1 MKTKTITRQLLM
13 ALVCIATAFSAWSY
27 DLQVDGI
34 YYNVWSN
41 QATVTYESEQ
51 GVASYS
57 GNVVIPSSFTYNGT
71 TYNVT
76 GIGDN
81 AFEGCTDLTTI
92 TIPNSVTWIGEY
104 AFYGCTNLFGSNGN
118 YYFFLPENIALI
130 REYAFGGGNAII
142 QFEVDPNNEY
152 FSCHNGVLYNKNK
165 TKLISFPSGST
176 LTVLTSSFFPST
188 LTTIGNGAFG
198 DCHQLTG
205 LEIPGSVTQIGGW
218 AFDGCTG
225 LKRVIIPESV
235 TTIGTCA
242 FRYAYNMETVICLIS
257 TPPTIDDEAFSCFN
271 IATLVVPPSSLTAYR
286 NASEWKRFTAIKSAN
301 FDFVYNGVFY
311 KITSSTNKTVAVVR
325 SIDEQSFDSYDYM
338 GVVSIPPTVTYA
350 GNTYTVTTI
359 DNYAFYYNKQL
370 ERVYLP
376 PTVTTIGERAFYGC
390 ENLQVLSLNE
400 GLTEIGRYAVCIC
413 HSLTSIT
420 LPETLTTIGEYAFYN
435 SGLNSIVIPNSVTT
449 IEQGTFEMCAGL
461 ESVVLGTGI
470 TDIGPSTFANC
481 SSLIHITSM
490 ATTPPSI
497 TSSTFTS
504 YQYNNATLI
513 VPKASL
519 SAYQEATYWSNFT
532 NFETTGTT
540 FEYNGIYYYIND
552 DGQTASVT
560 YKDTNYNSYSGN
572 VVVPEY
578 VYYNG
583 FNYKVNA
590 IGERAFYNCQSLLS
604 VSMPSC
610 ILSIGK
616 HSFDKC
622 TALTSIS
629 LPYYLTVIGDYAFY
643 SCTSLS
649 SIDLCDQLKTIS
661 QFSLSHTAI
670 NSISIPSSVDSIS
683 YTAFNYCNSLTG
695 ITVNLHN
702 QKYCSIDR
710 VLFSK
715 DGKTLVAYPGAHAA
729 NYTVPNGTEVIMAS
743 AFRGGE
749 TLSHVTLPTSLREIQ
764 HSAFFENI
772 SLEEIVVPNGVTTI
786 GNSAFSGCS
795 SMTRAELPST
805 LTSLGYLAFNNVPD
819 LTELI
824 VKAQTP
830 PTCAIYYNPRTGEVY
845 EAFMDDHYNN
855 VTLTVPTGCT
865 AAYQTASTWK
875 KFMIIEEESFP
886 IESVRGDV
894 NGDGNISIADVTA
907 LIDYLLDSSSSVA
920 TGADCNLDGSISIA
934 DVTALID
941 YLLQNSWGD
950 KKCIEL
956 WGLSGIDFGNTQWGI
971 GGGSIGVDLQPLY
984 PIQGYSYDDNGHG
997 ILEYTGYF
1005 SAPSFFLITKPD
1017 RSESIQNDGGA
1028 FYVEED
1034 GYYTVSLN
1042 TATHEVSIT
1051 PFTPSTGL
1059 APATYPT
1066 MCIAGDVTDW
1076 VANTLFMQP
1085 VNPRSVQNH
1094 DWYLTLNVTSNSIMK
1109 FVYDSWYA
1117 FWGSETFPYGTGYA
1131 TGDNIPVP
1139 AGEYQIMFNDIT
1151 GNYIFVPGTY
1161 PQIPEW

>member
-13 ALVCIATAFSAWSY
+13 ALVCFATAFSAWPY

-34 YYNVWSN
+34 YYNVWNN

-218 AFDGCTG
+218 AFDGCTS

-242 FRYAYNMETVICLIS
+242 FRYAYNMETVICLIP

-370 ERVYLP
+370 EYVYLP
-376 PTVTTIGERAFYGC
+376 STVTTIGERAFYGC
-390 ENLQVLSLNE
+390 ENLVLLSLAE
-400 GLTEIGRYAVCIC
+400 GLTNIGRYAVCLC
-413 HSLTSIT
+413 HRLTSVT
-420 LPETLTTIGEYAFYN
+420 LPETLNTIAEYAFYYCDN
-435 SGLNSIVIPNSVTT
+435 LTQVIIPNAVTS
-449 IEQGTFEMCAGL
+449 IDKGVF
-461 ESVVLGTGI
+461 
-470 TDIGPSTFANC
+470 DNC
-481 SSLIHITSM
+481 SSLESVILGSGLTSIGANAFNHCSSLIGINSM
-490 ATTPPSI
+490 ATTPPVIVSN
-497 TSSTFTS
+497 TFMT
-504 YQYNNATLI
+504 QHYNNAILT
-513 VPKASL
+513 VPKDAL
-519 SAYQEATYWSNFT
+519 SAYQEADYWSNFYT
-532 NFETTGTT
+532 IEETGTT
-540 FEYNGIYYYIND
+540 FEVDGIYYYINE
-552 DGQTASVT
+552 DGATATVT
-560 YKDTNYNSYSGN
+560 YRDTNYNSYSGN
-572 VVVPEY
+572 VEIPDY
-578 VYYNG
+578 VTYNG

-590 IGERAFYNCQSLLS
+590 IGEHAFYNCRSLLS
-604 VSMPSC
+604 VSMPYWVHT
-610 ILSIGK
+610 IGNY
-616 HSFDKC
+616 SFYNC
-622 TALTSIS
+622 TALTSMS
-629 LPYYLTVIGDYAFY
+629 LPAYATVIGDYAFY
-643 SCTSLS
+643 GCTSLS
-649 SIDLCDQLKTIS
+649 SVSLFDNLKTIS
-661 QFSLSHTAI
+661 QFALAHTAI
-670 NSISIPSSVDSIS
+670 TSMSIPSSIDSIS
-683 YTAFNYCNSLTG
+683 YTAFNYCNSLSS
-695 ITVNLHN
+695 ITVNPYN
-702 QKYCSIDR
+702 QKYCSIDH

-715 DGKTLVAYPGAHAA
+715 DRKTLVAYPGAHAA
-729 NYTVPNGTEVIMAS
+729 NYTVPKGTEVIMAS

-749 TLSHVTLPTSLREIQ
+749 TLTHITLPTSLREIE
-764 HSAFFENI
+764 HSAFYDNT
-772 SLEEIVVPNGVTTI
+772 SLEEIVVPHGVTTI
-786 GNSAFSGCS
+786 GNSAFNGCS
-795 SMTRAELPST
+795 SMTRAELPAT

-819 LTELI
+819 LTEII
-824 VKAQTP
+824 VKATTP
-830 PTCAIYYNPRTGEVY
+830 PTCATRIDPRTHTLE
-845 EAFMDDHYNN
+845 EAFMQDHYSYAI
-855 VTLTVPTGCT
+855 LTVPTGCT
-865 AAYQTASTWK
+865 ATYQAAGTWK
-875 KFMIIEEESFP
+875 KFVNIEEEDFP
-886 IESVRGDV
+886 LEGERGDV
-894 NGDGNISIADVTA
+894 NGDGRISIADVTA
-907 LIDYLLDSSSSVA
+907 LIDHLLDSSSPVS
-920 TGADCNLDGSISIA
+920 TGADCNLDGKLSIA

-950 KKCIEL
+950 PKSIEL
-956 WGLSGIDFGNTQWGI
+956 WGLCGADFGNSPWGI
-971 GGGSIGVDLQPLY
+971 NGGSIGIDLQPLY
-984 PIQGYSYDDNGHG
+984 PIQGYTYDNNGYG
-997 ILEYTGYF
+997 LLVYTGYF
-1005 SAPSFFLITKPD
+1005 KANDYFLISKAD
-1017 RSESIQNDGGA
+1017 RSESINNDGGA
-1028 FYVEED
+1028 YCVEED
-1034 GYYTVSLN
+1034 GYYTVTLN
-1042 TATHEVSIT
+1042 TATREVTIT
-1051 PFTPSTGL
+1051 PYDGAT
-1059 APATYPT
+1059 PATFSS
-1066 MCIAGDVTDW
+1066 MSLAGDFNYWLTDVT
-1076 VANTLFMQP
+1076 FMLP
-1085 VNPRSVQNH
+1085 VNPRAQENH
-1094 DWYLTLNVTSNSIMK
+1094 DWYVTLSLTSNTTLR
-1109 FVYDSWYA
+1109 FVHGIWLNYWSNV
-1117 FWGSETFPYGTGYA
+1117 TFPYGIGYSYA
-1131 TGDNIPVP
+1131 DNTPVP
-1139 AGEYQIMFNDIT
+1139 AGDYQVMFNDIT
-1151 GNYIFVPGTY
+1151 GYYIFVPGTY
-1161 PQIPEW
+1161 PYPDEW